1 MLQKYRFKR
10 KEKCEKASALYKN
23 ILYSVLIFSI
33 VTIFCKLNPN
43 MQKSVKEVLYNSYD
57 MDMIK
62 SNSIVY
68 IDKCKE
74 FINEIKSN
82 LIQEE

>member
-1 MLQKYRFKR
+1 MLEKYRFKR
-10 KEKCEKASALYKN
+10 EKNNEKVPQLYKN
-23 ILYSVLIFSI
+23 ILFSILIFGIITFSCRI
-33 VTIFCKLNPN
+33 KPDL
-43 MQKSVKEVLYNSYD
+43 KSSVKNVLYNSYD
-57 MDMIK
+57 INVIK

-74 FINEIKSN
+74 LINDIKAS

>member
-1 MLQKYRFKR
+1 MEKYRFKR
-10 KEKCEKASALYKN
+10 KEKSKKIPSLYRN
-23 ILYSVLIFSI
+23 ILFSVIIFGIITFSCRI
-33 VTIFCKLNPN
+33 NPDLKN
-43 MQKSVKEVLYNSYD
+43 SVKNVLYNSYD
-57 MDMIK
+57 MNLIK

-74 FINEIKSN
+74 VINEIKSN